1 MVKSDKPTQR
11 RSFLKAAGTTGLAT
25 MAGLAG
31 CSGDGG
37 DGGGD
42 GGDGGG
48 GDGGDGGG
56 GSTGTPSE
64 DPVLVGGIVPLS
76 GPLGQLGQSEQQGI
90 EAAVQY
96 VNDEMGGMAGR
107 DVEVVFEDTATSTET
122 GRERARKLVEEDDVD
137 LLAGAV
143 SGAVAGTIADYAAGP
158 GVPFWTYGGS
168 ASITGADC
176 QPTTFRYTT
185 HTVQD
190 AMAGAPWA
198 LENLGSNVW
207 IHYADYS
214 YGQAINDDWQ
224 AAMESASVDANVVNV
239 TNTQLGTSDYSSYI
253 SQMQASDA
261 DWVLAAVTGAD
272 LISFVQ
278 QADQF
283 GLKQEKD
290 LVSQNLTIPIR
301 GAVGSAGVGWYGNIR
316 YDLDGESEQNQA
328 LKDTFSSMFDGVPTD
343 PAAVM
348 WASLVLH
355 TKGANAAGSVATED
369 VVPELE
375 GLQSDSPAGQTT
387 VRACDHQCIRDVP
400 MGRVTAPDQY
410 DWPGFETVATRAGD
424 ELLPSCDEL
433 GCDMPSL

>member
-1 MVKSDKPTQR
+1 MVSDSNHQPNR
-11 RSFLKAAGTTGLAT
+11 RAFLKGAGVAGVAALS
-25 MAGLAG
+25 GLAG
-31 CSGDGG
+31 CT
-37 DGGGD
+37 GGGD
-42 GGDGGG
+42 GGDGD
-48 GDGGDGGG
+48 GDGDGNGG
-56 GSTGTPSE
+56 TATSSPTPSMG
-64 DPVLVGGIVPLS
+64 PVTVGGVVPLS
-76 GPLGQLGQSEQQGI
+76 GPLAQLGESEQQGI

-96 VNDEMGGMAGR
+96 VNEELGGMAGR
-107 DVEVVFEDTATSTET
+107 PVETIFEDTQTSPDA
-122 GRERARKLVEEDDVD
+122 GRERARKLVEQDDVD

-143 SGAVAGTIADYAAGP
+143 SGAVAATIADYAAGP

-168 ASITGADC
+168 ASITGANC

-190 AMAGAPWA
+190 GLAGGPWA

-207 IHYADYS
+207 IHFADYS
-214 YGQAINDDWQ
+214 YGQAISDDWQ
-224 AAMESASVDANVVNV
+224 DAMEAASADVNV
-239 TNTQLGTSDYSSYI
+239 IDVTSTALGTSDYSSYI

-283 GLKQEKD
+283 GLKQDKD

-301 GAVGSAGVGWYGNIR
+301 SAVGSAGVDWYGQIR
-316 YDLDGESEQNQA
+316 YDINHEAEQNQI
-328 LKDTFSSMFDGVPTD
+328 LKDRFTSMHDGVPTD

-355 TKGANAAGSVATED
+355 AQGANAAGSVAPAD

-375 GLQSDSPAGQTT
+375 GLQAGSPMGPTE
-387 VRACDHQCIRDVP
+387 VRASDHQCLRDVP
-400 MGRVTAPDQY
+400 IGQVTAPDQY
-410 DWPGFETVATRAGD
+410 DFPGFETLDTRPG
-424 ELLPSCDEL
+424 EEVLPSAEEL

>member
-1 MVKSDKPTQR
+1 
-11 RSFLKAAGTTGLAT
+11 

-37 DGGGD
+37 DGSGGD
-42 GGDGGG
+42 GGDGSG
-48 GDGGDGGG
+48 GDGGDGSGDGAGG
-56 GSTGTPSE
+56 TSTGTPSGE
-64 DPVLVGGIVPLS
+64 AVLVGGIVPLS
-76 GPLGQLGQSEQQGI
+76 GPLGQLGKSEKQGI
-90 EAAVQY
+90 QAAVKY

-122 GRERARKLVEEDDVD
+122 GRERARKLVEDDGVD
-137 LLAGAV
+137 LLVGAV

-168 ASITGADC
+168 ASITGKNC
-176 QPTTFRYTT
+176 KPTTFRYTT

-198 LENLGSNVW
+198 LENLGTNVW

-214 YGQAINDDWQ
+214 YGQAINNDWQ
-224 AAMESASVDANVVNV
+224 AAMESASADANVIN
-239 TNTQLGTSDYSSYI
+239 TTSTQLGTSDYSSYI
-253 SQMQASDA
+253 SQIQASDA
-261 DWVLAAVTGAD
+261 DWVLAAVTGSD

-278 QADQF
+278 QSQQF
-283 GLKQEKD
+283 GLKESKD

-301 GAVGSAGVGWYGNIR
+301 GAVGEAGVGWYGNIR
-316 YDLDGESEQNQA
+316 YDLDGESEQNKA
-328 LKDTFSSMFDGVPTD
+328 LKETFQSMHGSLPTD

-355 TKGANAAGSVATED
+355 AKGANAAGSVETAD

-387 VRACDHQCIRDVP
+387 VRACDHQCVRDVP
-400 MGRVTAPDQY
+400 MGQVTAPDQY
-410 DWPGFETVATRAGD
+410 DWPGFETLATRPG
-424 ELLPSCDEL
+424 EEILPSCDEL